1 MAIASRI
8 KSNATVF
15 ALRTFGHLFD
25 GTFSIYLEQPHAL
38 AQDYGEPESV
48 FKTAAGVSVPVY
60 GDYRYRVKAGWR
72 YFRSLEM
79 MGELE
84 RAGRLSQAEST
95 FFRNA
100 IGSRTIGV
108 STIEAS
114 AAARAVARRMPE
126 RFIPESMDDPECP
139 VLRTAESDLRKLV
152 SFYAERHAAM
162 LKQLA
167 AANVV
172 RVPAAASILE
182 IGFTTGGHSTFAF
195 ERLGLKASAVDNH
208 YGGLVGE
215 SALHEYNKRVLA
227 SNVEFRVG
235 DITRTTSFAAES
247 FDVIFSASV
256 LEHVL
261 DLKAAFAEMY
271 RLLKPGG
278 AIIHNYSPYFC
289 HDGGHALGVG
299 DSPWAHVRMG
309 VPDFL
314 RYVEEFRPFEAEAAR
329 DWFKSALHQD
339 MPQWKVQRLVAACG
353 FRLAFW
359 MAKPS
364 AKRWLRDLTPDVV
377 RDCFAATPEIGI
389 DDLTSRSVSFV
400 GIKR

>member
-1 MAIASRI
+1 MTISFRI
-8 KSNATVF
+8 KSNATAF
-15 ALRTFGHLFD
+15 ALRAFGDRFV
-25 GTFSIYLEQPHAL
+25 GAFSIYLDQSPAN
-38 AQDYGEPESV
+38 DYGQPV
-48 FKTAAGVSVPVY
+48 DTFTTAVGLEVPIY
-60 GDYRYRVKAGWR
+60 EDYRYRVKAGWR

-79 MGELE
+79 MGELQ
-84 RAGRLSQAEST
+84 RGGQLTVSESD
-95 FFRNA
+95 FLRHA
-100 IGSRTIGV
+100 IGTRTITV
-108 STIEAS
+108 SPNEA
-114 AAARAVARRMPE
+114 AVAAKSVAVRLPE
-126 RFIPESMDDPECP
+126 LFIPESMDDPECP
-139 VLRTAESDLRKLV
+139 VLRPTESHLRKLV
-152 SFYAERHAAM
+152 AFYAERHAAM
-162 LKQLA
+162 LQQLA

-172 RVPAAASILE
+172 SLPAGAAILE

-215 SALHEYNKRVLA
+215 SALHEYNKRLLS

-235 DITRTTSFAAES
+235 DITRTTSFPSGS

-278 AIIHNYSPYFC
+278 AIIHNYSSYFC

-309 VPDFL
+309 IPEFL
-314 RYVEEFRPFEAEAAR
+314 HYIEEFRPHEAEAAR
-329 DWFKSALHQD
+329 DWFQNALHQD
-339 MPQWKVQRLVAACG
+339 MPQWKVQRLVAASG

-364 AKRWLRDLTPDVV
+364 AKRWLRDLTPDIL

-389 DDLTSRSVSFV
+389 EDLVSRSVSFV
-400 GIKR
+400 GIKP

>member
-1 MAIASRI
+1 MTIASRI
-8 KSNATVF
+8 KSNATAF
-15 ALRTFGHLFD
+15 ALRAFGHRFD
-25 GTFSIYLEQPHAL
+25 GAFSIYLDQSPAN
-38 AQDYGEPESV
+38 DYGKAVGKFATS
-48 FKTAAGVSVPVY
+48 AGVAVPVHA
-60 GDYRYRVKAGWR
+60 DYRYRVKAGWR
-72 YFRSLEM
+72 YFPSLDM

-84 RAGRLSQAEST
+84 RQGRLSSSEAD
-95 FFRNA
+95 FLRFA
-100 IGSRTIGV
+100 IGTRTIAV
-108 STIEAS
+108 SPNEA
-114 AAARAVARRMPE
+114 AMAARAVARRLPE
-126 RFIPESMDDPECP
+126 LFIPESMDDPDCP
-139 VLRTAESDLRKLV
+139 VVRPTESSLHKMV
-152 SFYAERHAAM
+152 AFYAERHAAM

-172 RVPAAASILE
+172 RLPAGASILE
-182 IGFTTGGHSTFAF
+182 IGFSTGGHSTFAF

-208 YGGLVGE
+208 YGGLIGE
-215 SALHEYNKRVLA
+215 SALHEYNKRLL
-227 SNVEFRVG
+227 SSKVEFRVG
-235 DITRTTSFAAES
+235 DITRTTSFAPAS

-261 DLKAAFAEMY
+261 DLEAAFAEMF

-309 VPDFL
+309 APEFL
-314 RYVEEFRPFEAEAAR
+314 RYIDEFRPNEAEAAR
-329 DWFKSALHQD
+329 DWFSSALHQD

-364 AKRWLRDLTPDVV
+364 AKRWLRDLTPDIV

-389 DDLTSRSVSFV
+389 EDLISRSVSFV
-400 GIKR
+400 GIKP